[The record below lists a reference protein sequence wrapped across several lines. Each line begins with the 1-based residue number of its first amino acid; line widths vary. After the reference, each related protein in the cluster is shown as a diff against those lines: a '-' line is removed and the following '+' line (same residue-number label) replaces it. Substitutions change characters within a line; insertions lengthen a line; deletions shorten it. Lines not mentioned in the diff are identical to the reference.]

1 MIKNIPSKQAGGLA
15 GSEKFVTKGM
25 FIKFL
30 QDSRVSH
37 PIFMVEILLMIS
49 WLEKPAI
56 MTLKVGQIFTQH
68 QKRKIADLKCHC

>member
-1 MIKNIPSKQAGGLA
+1 MYAIQNAL
-15 GSEKFVTKGM
+15 F
-25 FIKFL
+25 FL
-30 QDSRVSH
+30 V
-37 PIFMVEILLMIS
+37 MVEILLMIS